1 MSSEQKYEEEKC
13 RLTRTV
19 ELRERKNVSTNT
31 PQFFFNK
38 HVHHVASY
46 FLFRCREH
54 INEITCD
61 HNDAASPNDDA
72 GQPPDRPTYTRKQKV
87 HLSIY
92 EREYIDSFCHSL
104 PCSRIFLIL
113 YQVLPPFHFAMCMCN

>member
-13 RLTRTV
+13 RLTRAV
-19 ELRERKNVSTNT
+19 ELRAIKNGPTNT
-31 PQFFFNK
+31 PHFFNK

-54 INEITCD
+54 INGITCG
-61 HNDAASPNDDA
+61 HNDAASSNGA
-72 GQPPDRPTYTRKQKV
+72 GRPTDTLEEKV
-87 HLSIY
+87 HLSIH

-104 PCSRIFLIL
+104 PCSRTFLIL
-113 YQVLPPFHFAMCMCN
+113 YQVLSPFHFAMCMCN